1 MGLKYGIIGVGAIGG
16 FYGGRLANAGC
27 DVHFLFHS
35 EYKHVKEHG
44 FQVDSVDGDFHL
56 SDISVYN
63 NSSDMPKCDVVLV
76 SLKSTQNHLLPTL
89 LKPILHDS
97 SMVILIQNGLGLEAE
112 LAQSF
117 PQTTIAGGMAFICS
131 SRVGLG
137 HIHHKDYGSLNIGF
151 YQRRNDAIL
160 EQFLLDCNLA
170 GLTIT
175 VSEDL
180 NSARWKKLVWNIP
193 YNGLTV
199 ILNMTTE
206 EIMKNSSSRQLVKD
220 MMEEVRAAAL
230 ANGAEMEESFIQDML
245 KMTDEMRPYSPS
257 MKLDWDNGRPLE
269 IRSIYLNPINEAR
282 LGGCPMKK
290 VEALAQSLMAISEH
304 KNFKP

>member
-35 EYKHVKEHG
+35 EYNHVKEHG

-117 PQTTIAGGMAFICS
+117 PNTTIVGGMAFICS
-131 SRVGLG
+131 SRIAPG
-137 HIHHKDYGSLNIGF
+137 HIQHKDYGALNLGF
-151 YQRRNDAIL
+151 YQHRNDEML
-160 EQFLLDCNLA
+160 TQFLDDCFVANL
-170 GLTIT
+170 T
-175 VSEDL
+175 VTVADDL
-180 NSARWKKLVWNIP
+180 YSSRWKKLVWNIP

-199 ILNMTTE
+199 VLNATTE
-206 EIMKNSSSRQLVKD
+206 QIMKTPSSRQLVKD
-220 MMEEVRAAAL
+220 MMLEVRAAAL
-230 ANGAEMEESFIQDML
+230 ANGAVMDESFVDDML
-245 KMTDEMRPYSPS
+245 KMTDEMNPYSPS
-257 MKLDWDNGRPLE
+257 MKLDWEHQRPMELK
-269 IRSIYLNPINEAR
+269 SIYENPIKEA
-282 LGGCPMKK
+282 LKVNCPMKK
-290 VEALAQSLMAISEH
+290 VEALFQILQFKQSLIISG
-304 KNFKP
+304 